1 VRRPAEGCRPEGT
14 ALRGLLKHG
23 AWELLAGPFCGKNEA
38 EDSRE
43 DGKGNPEEAPAVI
56 AAVEAAIGCLVNES
70 RQNDGSGAA
79 ENGG

>member
-1 VRRPAEGCRPEGT
+1 
-14 ALRGLLKHG
+14 
-23 AWELLAGPFCGKNEA
+23 LLAGPFCGKNEA